1 MSARL
6 FSVDSDSQR
15 IEHFDDGI
23 FLLRGFANSTE
34 LMAQVRIVCA
44 SAPLRHMTVPGG
56 KQMSVAMSNCGPL
69 GWTSDSSGYRY
80 SATDPRTGNSWPAM
94 PDAFM
99 SLATRAATAAGFRN
113 FKPDACLI
121 NEYQSNAKL
130 SLHQDR
136 DECDFTQPIVSVS
149 MGADA
154 VFQFGGLR
162 RNDSKKSLLLQDGDV
177 LVWGGP
183 ARLRYHG
190 VGPPLADCRTGAA
203 LRVNLTLRNAA

>member
-6 FSVDSDSQR
+6 FSVDSASQR

-44 SAPLRHMTVPGG
+44 SAPLRQMTVPGG

-121 NEYQSNAKL
+121 NEYQSKAKL

-136 DECDFTQPIVSVS
+136 DECAFTQPIVSVS

-154 VFQFGGLR
+154 VFNLVACDVTTPRNHCCCKMAMCWFGVVR
-162 RNDSKKSLLLQDGDV
+162 RACVITALAHRLLTAA
-177 LVWGGP
+177 P
-183 ARLRYHG
+183 AQHS
-190 VGPPLADCRTGAA
+190 ASI
-203 LRVNLTLRNAA
+203 